1 MSPFLLS
8 VLLVSVRLLPI
19 LVVAPVA
26 AFARA
31 PMMIRMVLTFA
42 LALVLTTALPSNAS
56 IQLGFAVI
64 AGELLLGAA
73 MAFGFHAAYAG
84 LDMAGKLIDTQMG
97 LNASGVFDPS
107 TNNVTSIVAE
117 LLTLTFML
125 LFIVLDVHHDL
136 LRVFAALLVVVPP
149 GSVSSV
155 VMSHELAQ
163 VMTQQ
168 FLLAFMML
176 IPVILGLWLVD
187 AAFAFLARSMP
198 QANIYFLALPVK
210 LGIGIL
216 LLVLTLPLV
225 VQRIPILFEA
235 ALRGPARA
243 LGAP

>member
-64 AGELLLGAA
+64 AGELLLGAV

-97 LNASGVFDPS
+97 LN
-107 TNNVTSIVAE
+107 
-117 LLTLTFML
+117 
-125 LFIVLDVHHDL
+125 
-136 LRVFAALLVVVPP
+136 
-149 GSVSSV
+149 VS
-155 VMSHELAQ
+155 
-163 VMTQQ
+163 
-168 FLLAFMML
+168 
-176 IPVILGLWLVD
+176 
-187 AAFAFLARSMP
+187 
-198 QANIYFLALPVK
+198 LP
-210 LGIGIL
+210 
-216 LLVLTLPLV
+216 
-225 VQRIPILFEA
+225 
-235 ALRGPARA
+235 
-243 LGAP
+243 

>member
-1 MSPFLLS
+1 MSLFLLS

-19 LVVAPVA
+19 LVVAPIT

-31 PMMIRMVLTFA
+31 PMMIRMVLTLA
-42 LALVLTTALPSNAS
+42 LALVLTSALPVNSALN
-56 IQLGFAVI
+56 IGFAVI
-64 AGELLLGAA
+64 AGELLLGAV

-107 TNNVTSIVAE
+107 TNNITSIVAE
-117 LLTLTFML
+117 LMTLTFML
-125 LFIVLDVHHDL
+125 LFFILDVHHDL

-149 GSVSSV
+149 GSVSGTVLST
-155 VMSHELAQ
+155 ELAQ
-163 VMTQQ
+163 VMMQQ

-176 IPVILGLWLVD
+176 VPVILGLWLVD

-210 LGIGIL
+210 LGIGVF

-225 VQRIPILFEA
+225 VQRIPLLFEA
-235 ALRGPARA
+235 ALRAPVKV